1 MFPSQHRNGPEVPT
15 SDSLTMTISS
25 EEFHADVP
33 VASRFADRFAERFAE
48 RFDIDTLTFS

>member
-33 VASRFADRFAERFAE
+33 VASRFAGRFTERFAE
-48 RFDIDTLTFS
+48 ASDIDTLTFS